1 MKKTAILIAAL
12 ILIPALTLGS
22 VLFLLHRSDEPEDE
36 SAQVNFSETDRSG
49 AEESSTEEPVSLY
62 GCPHRADWIYFE
74 SDFDEHGNGTMLY
87 RCDHCGSVLAKRA
100 LYRTPEGV
108 VYYVDE
114 NGDYALCGIN
124 KEAKETVIPA
134 AVNGR
139 TVAGVDLS
147 SSGGSHVYLPATIEY
162 ITDKTLRGIHYLSH
176 YSLDP
181 ANPYYTLTET
191 CLIDKRTKTLLIGN
205 AKCVIPSDGSVTKIG
220 DNALKNVESL
230 YIPACVTEISG
241 LSYSY
246 SYEGTSDFTVDEAND
261 T

>member
-1 MKKTAILIAAL
+1 MKKTAILVAAL

-36 SAQVNFSETDRSG
+36 SAQENFSETDKSG
-49 AEESSTEEPVSLY
+49 AEESSTEEPVSAC
-62 GCPHRADWIYFE
+62 GCPYKKLAWFYFPNT
-74 SDFDEHGNGTMLY
+74 FDAYGNGTMLL
-87 RCDHCGSVLAKRA
+87 RCDFCGEVYAERT
-100 LYRTPEGV
+100 LYKTPEGV
-108 VYYVDE
+108 VYYEDE
-114 NGDYALCGIN
+114 NGDYALCDIN

-139 TVAGVDLS
+139 KVAGVDLS

-191 CLIDKRTKTLLIGN
+191 CLIDKRTKTLLISN

-220 DNALKNVESL
+220 DNALKNVESV
-230 YIPACVTEISG
+230 YIPA
-241 LSYSY
+241 
-246 SYEGTSDFTVDEAND
+246 
-261 T
+261 